1 MASGR
6 RMPPYRRLLR
16 DNIYMNGKHI
26 PIDSRRRIEDMAK
39 KSGKKKDEKTV
50 DEFIPIV
57 DFGDEEDEIDF
68 ENALDVLDDDTDTTD
83 PKHPDITSDDLDA
96 YVHDGGI
103 DCYEKTPIMDI
114 PQAPTAGYIYPD
126 DPDDTPID
134 WDGDGDIAE
143 DFDAIV
149 APASPATVI
158 PSEILLK
165 DWDEVMPD
173 EPSGDVDC
181 DGIGD
186 DDGDTVDGTGCSSP
200 HGDVDREEMLKMLER
215 MDGDLC
221 YDELPDYAKPYDEM
235 VDGVLQLRAETAEKM
250 YDSCKAHRYLD
261 DIDMRAF
268 MSYGSTVPFM
278 ASKPVDDLCVKYG
291 LGMHDAI
298 DTSDSISGNC
308 DGHAWKHG
316 QARGLLWS
324 ETVPTIYKPDA
335 RKNRRE
341 NSDSAAVD
349 ELIAD
354 GFRKGAHLRKK
365 FDIDGGAIRRCVAD
379 GEKWGF
385 DTRQCWNLDSFIPTM
400 LYPRFA
406 WLRDNAHGY
415 DASFP
420 DENTYNKKVMN
431 PIIDALELHL
441 VFYTIGDGDA
451 MIEAYRKKNGLS
463 DTDAVLIE
471 GRIMQRIRHGYY
483 LIAKHLFGFWD

>member
-1 MASGR
+1 
-6 RMPPYRRLLR
+6 
-16 DNIYMNGKHI
+16 
-26 PIDSRRRIEDMAK
+26 MAK
-39 KSGKKKDEKTV
+39 KSCKKKDEKTA

-57 DFGDEEDEIDF
+57 DLGDEENEIDL
-68 ENALDVLDDDTDTTD
+68 AGMLDDDTEETDEATDKAID
-83 PKHPDITSDDLDA
+83 PKHPGITSDDLDA

-103 DCYEKTPIMDI
+103 DCYEKTPIMDV
-114 PQAPTAGYIYPD
+114 PEAPTAGYIYHD
-126 DPDDTPID
+126 DFDDMPIAWD
-134 WDGDGDIAE
+134 CDGDDSD
-143 DFDAIV
+143 DFDAM
-149 APASPATVI
+149 
-158 PSEILLK
+158 
-165 DWDEVMPD
+165 VMTD
-173 EPSGDVDC
+173 EPSEDVDC
-181 DGIGD
+181 DEIGD
-186 DDGDTVDGTGCSSP
+186 DDGDAVDGTGSSSKRSD
-200 HGDVDREEMLKMLER
+200 GDREEMLKMLER

-235 VDGVLQLRAETAEKM
+235 VDGVLQLRVETAEKM
-250 YDSCKAHRYLD
+250 YDSCKANRYLD
-261 DIDMRAF
+261 DIDMHAF
-268 MSYGSTVPFM
+268 LSYGSTVPFM

-298 DTSDSISGNC
+298 DPSDSISDNS
-308 DGHAWKHG
+308 DGYAWKRGH
-316 QARGLLWS
+316 ARGLLWS
-324 ETVPTIYKPDA
+324 ETVPTIRKSDA

-365 FDIDGGAIRRCVAD
+365 FDVDGGAIRRCVAE

-385 DTRQCWNLDSFIPTM
+385 DTRQCWNLDSFIPTL
-400 LYPRFA
+400 LYPRFV

-420 DENTYNKKVMN
+420 DENAYNKNVMN

-441 VFYTIGDGDA
+441 VFYTIGYGDA
-451 MIEAYRKKNGLS
+451 MIEEYRKKNNLS
-463 DTDAVLIE
+463 ETDAVLIE

>member
-1 MASGR
+1 MII
-6 RMPPYRRLLR
+6 Y
-16 DNIYMNGKHI
+16 IYMDGKHI
-26 PIDSRRRIEDMAK
+26 PIDSRRRLEDMAK
-39 KSGKKKDEKTV
+39 KSGKKKDVQTV

-57 DFGDEEDEIDF
+57 DLGDEEDEIDF
-68 ENALDVLDDDTDTTD
+68 PDTHDDDTEATD
-83 PKHPDITSDDLDA
+83 PKHPCITSDDLDA

-103 DCYEKTPIMDI
+103 DCFEKTPIMDVTKE
-114 PQAPTAGYIYPD
+114 PTAGYIYHD
-126 DPDDTPID
+126 DSDDMPID
-134 WDGDGDIAE
+134 WDVNGDIVE
-143 DFDAIV
+143 DLDALV
-149 APASPATVI
+149 ESASPTTVI
-158 PSEILLK
+158 PSEILRK

-181 DGIGD
+181 DEIGD
-186 DDGDTVDGTGCSSP
+186 DDVDATDDTCGSGQ

-298 DTSDSISGNC
+298 DLSDSISSNS
-308 DGHAWKHG
+308 DGYAWKRG

-324 ETVPTIYKPDA
+324 ETVPTIRKSDA

-365 FDIDGGAIRRCVAD
+365 FDIDGGAIRRCVAE

-385 DTRQCWNLDSFIPTM
+385 DTRQCWNLDSFIPTL
-400 LYPRFA
+400 LYPRFV

-420 DENTYNKKVMN
+420 DENAYNKGVMN

-441 VFYTIGDGDA
+441 VFYTIGYGDT
-451 MIEAYRKKNGLS
+451 MIEEYRKKNGLS
-463 DTDAVLIE
+463 DTDAILIE

>member
-1 MASGR
+1 
-6 RMPPYRRLLR
+6 
-16 DNIYMNGKHI
+16 
-26 PIDSRRRIEDMAK
+26 MAK
-39 KSGKKKDEKTV
+39 KSGKKKDAKTV

-57 DFGDEEDEIDF
+57 DLGDEEDEINLADM
-68 ENALDVLDDDTDTTD
+68 LDDDIEATDEAADKAAD
-83 PKHPDITSDDLDA
+83 PKHPCITSDDLDA

-103 DCYEKTPIMDI
+103 DCFEKTPIMDVTKE
-114 PQAPTAGYIYPD
+114 PTAGYIYHD
-126 DPDDTPID
+126 DSDDMPID
-134 WDGDGDIAE
+134 WDVDGDIVE
-143 DFDAIV
+143 DLDALV
-149 APASPATVI
+149 ESAAPATVI

-181 DGIGD
+181 DEIGD
-186 DDGDTVDGTGCSSP
+186 DDVDAADDTCGSGQ

-298 DTSDSISGNC
+298 DPSDSISDNSEGY
-308 DGHAWKHG
+308 AWKRG

-324 ETVPTIYKPDA
+324 ETVPTIRKSDA

-341 NSDSAAVD
+341 NSDSDAVD

-354 GFRKGAHLRKK
+354 GFRKGSHLRKK
-365 FDIDGGAIRRCVAD
+365 FDIDGGAIRRYIAE

-385 DTRQCWNLDSFIPTM
+385 DTRQCWNLDSFIPTL
-400 LYPRFA
+400 LYPRFV

-420 DENTYNKKVMN
+420 DENAYNKNVMN

-441 VFYTIGDGDA
+441 VFYTIGYGDA
-451 MIEAYRKKNGLS
+451 MIEEYRKKNGLS
-463 DTDAVLIE
+463 DTDAILIE

>member
-1 MASGR
+1 M
-6 RMPPYRRLLR
+6 
-16 DNIYMNGKHI
+16 DGKHI
-26 PIDSRRRIEDMAK
+26 PIDSRRRLEDMAK
-39 KSGKKKDEKTV
+39 KSGKKKDVQTV

-57 DFGDEEDEIDF
+57 DLGDEEDEIDF
-68 ENALDVLDDDTDTTD
+68 PDTHDDDTEATD
-83 PKHPDITSDDLDA
+83 PKHPCITSDDLDA

-103 DCYEKTPIMDI
+103 DCFEKTPIMDVTKE
-114 PQAPTAGYIYPD
+114 PTAGYIYHD
-126 DPDDTPID
+126 DSDDMPID
-134 WDGDGDIAE
+134 WDVNGDIVE
-143 DFDAIV
+143 DLDALV
-149 APASPATVI
+149 ESASPTTVI
-158 PSEILLK
+158 PSEILRK

-181 DGIGD
+181 DEIGD
-186 DDGDTVDGTGCSSP
+186 DDVDATDDTCGSGQ

-298 DTSDSISGNC
+298 DLSDSISSNS
-308 DGHAWKHG
+308 DGYAWKRG

-324 ETVPTIYKPDA
+324 ETVPTIRKSDA

-365 FDIDGGAIRRCVAD
+365 FDIDGGAIRRCVAE

-385 DTRQCWNLDSFIPTM
+385 DTRQCWNLDSFIPTL
-400 LYPRFA
+400 LYPRFV

-420 DENTYNKKVMN
+420 DENAYNKGVMN

-441 VFYTIGDGDA
+441 VFYTIGYGDT
-451 MIEAYRKKNGLS
+451 MIEEYRKKNGLS
-463 DTDAVLIE
+463 DTDAILIE

>member
-1 MASGR
+1 M
-6 RMPPYRRLLR
+6 
-16 DNIYMNGKHI
+16 DEKHI
-26 PIDSRRRIEDMAK
+26 TIDSRRRLENMAK

-50 DEFIPIV
+50 DGFIPIV
-57 DFGDEEDEIDF
+57 DLGDKEDEIDF
-68 ENALDVLDDDTDTTD
+68 AAVLDDDTEEADKVTDKATD
-83 PKHPDITSDDLDA
+83 PKHPCITSDDLDA

-103 DCYEKTPIMDI
+103 DCYEKTPIMDV
-114 PQAPTAGYIYPD
+114 PKAATAGYIYSD
-126 DPDDTPID
+126 DSDDMPID
-134 WDGDGDIAE
+134 WDDDGDVAD
-143 DFDAIV
+143 DFDAIAAPVSPTAV
-149 APASPATVI
+149 A
-158 PSEILLK
+158 PSEILL
-165 DWDEVMPD
+165 DNWEESILD
-173 EPSGDVDC
+173 EPSE
-181 DGIGD
+181 
-186 DDGDTVDGTGCSSP
+186 DTADGTGSSSKR
-200 HGDVDREEMLKMLER
+200 GDGDRDEMLKMLER
-215 MDGDLC
+215 MDGDFC

-235 VDGVLQLRAETAEKM
+235 VDGVLKLRAETAEKM

-298 DTSDSISGNC
+298 DPSDSISDNSEGY
-308 DGHAWKHG
+308 AWKRG

-324 ETVPTIYKPDA
+324 ETVPTIRKSDA

-349 ELIAD
+349 KLIAD
-354 GFRKGAHLRKK
+354 GFRKGTHLRKK
-365 FDIDGGAIRRCVAD
+365 FDIDGGAIRCYIAE

-385 DTRQCWNLDSFIPTM
+385 DTRQCWNLDSFIPTL
-400 LYPRFA
+400 LYPRFV

-420 DENTYNKKVMN
+420 DENAYNKNVMN

-441 VFYTIGDGDA
+441 VFYTIGYGDA
-451 MIEAYRKKNGLS
+451 MIEEYRKKNGLS
-463 DTDAVLIE
+463 ETDAVLIE

>member
-1 MASGR
+1 MI
-6 RMPPYRRLLR
+6 
-16 DNIYMNGKHI
+16 IYIDGKHI
-26 PIDSRRRIEDMAK
+26 PIDSRRQLEDMAK
-39 KSGKKKDEKTV
+39 KSGKKKDTQTV
-50 DEFIPIV
+50 DEFTPIV
-57 DFGDEEDEIDF
+57 DLGDEEDEIDF
-68 ENALDVLDDDTDTTD
+68 ASVLDDDTEETDEATDKATD
-83 PKHPDITSDDLDA
+83 PKHHGITSDDLDA

-103 DCYEKTPIMDI
+103 DCYEKTPIMDV
-114 PQAPTAGYIYPD
+114 PKAPTAGYIYHD
-126 DPDDTPID
+126 DSDDMPIA
-134 WDGDGDIAE
+134 WDDDDDVAE
-143 DFDAIV
+143 DFDAIA
-149 APASPATVI
+149 APVSPATVT
-158 PSEILLK
+158 PSEMLLK
-165 DWDEVMPD
+165 DWDETVLD
-173 EPSGDVDC
+173 EPSEDVDC
-181 DGIGD
+181 DEIDD
-186 DDGDTVDGTGCSSP
+186 DDGDAVDGTGSSSKR
-200 HGDVDREEMLKMLER
+200 GDGDREEMLKMLER

-298 DTSDSISGNC
+298 DPSDSISSNS
-308 DGHAWKHG
+308 DGYAWKRGH
-316 QARGLLWS
+316 ARGLLWS
-324 ETVPTIYKPDA
+324 ETVPTIRKSDA

-385 DTRQCWNLDSFIPTM
+385 DTRQCWNLDSFIPTL
-400 LYPRFA
+400 LYPRFV

-420 DENTYNKKVMN
+420 DENVYNKDVMN

-441 VFYTIGDGDA
+441 IFYTIGYGDA
-451 MIEAYRKKNGLS
+451 MIEEYRKKNGLS
-463 DTDAVLIE
+463 ETDAVLIE

>member
-1 MASGR
+1 
-6 RMPPYRRLLR
+6 
-16 DNIYMNGKHI
+16 
-26 PIDSRRRIEDMAK
+26 MAK

-50 DEFIPIV
+50 EEKLDEFIPIV
-57 DFGDEEDEIDF
+57 DLGDEEDEIDF
-68 ENALDVLDDDTDTTD
+68 AGVLDDDTDTTD
-83 PKHPDITSDDLDA
+83 PKHPSITSDDLDA

-103 DCYEKTPIMDI
+103 DCYEKTPIMDV
-114 PQAPTAGYIYPD
+114 PKATTASYIYPD
-126 DPDDTPID
+126 ASDDIPIA
-134 WDGDGDIAE
+134 WDCDGNAAD
-143 DFDAIV
+143 DFDAI
-149 APASPATVI
+149 ATPASSSAVVPN
-158 PSEILLK
+158 EMLLK
-165 DWDEVMPD
+165 DWDETVLD
-173 EPSGDVDC
+173 EPSEDVDC

-186 DDGDTVDGTGCSSP
+186 DDVDAADDTGSSDQRGDG
-200 HGDVDREEMLKMLER
+200 DREEMLKMLER

-235 VDGVLQLRAETAEKM
+235 VDGVLQLRVETAEKM

-291 LGMHDAI
+291 LGMHDTI
-298 DTSDSISGNC
+298 DPSDSISDNS
-308 DGHAWKHG
+308 DGYAWKRG

-324 ETVPTIYKPDA
+324 ETVPTIRKSDA

-365 FDIDGGAIRRCVAD
+365 FDIDGGAIRRCVAE

-420 DENTYNKKVMN
+420 DENAYNKNVMN

-451 MIEAYRKKNGLS
+451 MIEAYREKNGLS
-463 DTDAVLIE
+463 NTDAILIE

>member
-1 MASGR
+1 MASR
-6 RMPPYRRLLR
+6 RRTPPYRKQLH
-16 DNIYMNGKHI
+16 DNIYMDRKHI
-26 PIDSRRRIEDMAK
+26 PIDSRRRLEDMAK
-39 KSGKKKDEKTV
+39 KSGKKKDVQTV

-57 DFGDEEDEIDF
+57 DLGDEEDEIDF
-68 ENALDVLDDDTDTTD
+68 PDTHDDDTEATD
-83 PKHPDITSDDLDA
+83 PKHPCITSDDLDA

-103 DCYEKTPIMDI
+103 DCFEKTPIMDVTKE
-114 PQAPTAGYIYPD
+114 PTAGYIYHD
-126 DPDDTPID
+126 DSDDMPID
-134 WDGDGDIAE
+134 WDVDGDIVE
-143 DFDAIV
+143 DLDALV
-149 APASPATVI
+149 ESASPTTVI

-181 DGIGD
+181 DEIGD
-186 DDGDTVDGTGCSSP
+186 DDVDAADDTCGSGQ

-298 DTSDSISGNC
+298 DPSDSISSNS
-308 DGHAWKHG
+308 DGYAWKRG

-324 ETVPTIYKPDA
+324 ETVPTIRKSDA

-365 FDIDGGAIRRCVAD
+365 FDIDGGAIRRCVAE

-385 DTRQCWNLDSFIPTM
+385 DTRQCWNLDSFIPTL
-400 LYPRFA
+400 LYPRFV

-420 DENTYNKKVMN
+420 DENAYNKGVMN

-441 VFYTIGDGDA
+441 VFYTIGYGDA
-451 MIEAYRKKNGLS
+451 MIEEYRKKNGLS
-463 DTDAVLIE
+463 DTDAILIE

>member
-1 MASGR
+1 
-6 RMPPYRRLLR
+6 
-16 DNIYMNGKHI
+16 
-26 PIDSRRRIEDMAK
+26 MAK
-39 KSGKKKDEKTV
+39 KSGKKKDVQTV
-50 DEFIPIV
+50 DEFTPIV
-57 DFGDEEDEIDF
+57 DLSDMDDEIDF
-68 ENALDVLDDDTDTTD
+68 ASVLDDDTEAADEATDKATD
-83 PKHPDITSDDLDA
+83 PKHPGITSDDLDA

-103 DCYEKTPIMDI
+103 DCYEKTPIMDVHK
-114 PQAPTAGYIYPD
+114 APTAGYIYHDASD
-126 DPDDTPID
+126 DIPIAWD
-134 WDGDGDIAE
+134 CDGDDSD
-143 DFDAIV
+143 DFDAM
-149 APASPATVI
+149 
-158 PSEILLK
+158 
-165 DWDEVMPD
+165 VMTD
-173 EPSGDVDC
+173 EPSEDVDC
-181 DGIGD
+181 DEIGD
-186 DDGDTVDGTGCSSP
+186 DDVNTADDTGSSSQ
-200 HGDVDREEMLKMLER
+200 HGDGDREEMLKMLER

-235 VDGVLQLRAETAEKM
+235 VDGVLQLRVETAEKM

-261 DIDMRAF
+261 DIDMCAF
-268 MSYGSTVPFM
+268 LSYGSTVPFM

-298 DTSDSISGNC
+298 DPSDSISSNS
-308 DGHAWKHG
+308 DGYAWKRG

-324 ETVPTIYKPDA
+324 EIVPTIRKSDA

-354 GFRKGAHLRKK
+354 GFRKGTHLRKK

-385 DTRQCWNLDSFIPTM
+385 DTRQCWNLDSFIPTL
-400 LYPRFA
+400 LYPRFV

-420 DENTYNKKVMN
+420 DENAYNKNVMN

-441 VFYTIGDGDA
+441 VFYTIGDSDA
-451 MIEAYRKKNGLS
+451 MIEEYRKKNGLS
-463 DTDAVLIE
+463 NTDAILIE

>member
-1 MASGR
+1 MT
-6 RMPPYRRLLR
+6 
-16 DNIYMNGKHI
+16 
-26 PIDSRRRIEDMAK
+26 K

-57 DFGDEEDEIDF
+57 DLGDEEDEIDF
-68 ENALDVLDDDTDTTD
+68 PDTHDDDTEATD
-83 PKHPDITSDDLDA
+83 PKHPCITSDDLDA

-103 DCYEKTPIMDI
+103 DCFEKTPIMDVTKE
-114 PQAPTAGYIYPD
+114 PTAGYIYHD
-126 DPDDTPID
+126 DSDDMPID
-134 WDGDGDIAE
+134 WDVDGDIVE
-143 DFDAIV
+143 DLDALV
-149 APASPATVI
+149 ESASPTTVI

-181 DGIGD
+181 DEIGD
-186 DDGDTVDGTGCSSP
+186 DDVDAADDTCGSGQ

-298 DTSDSISGNC
+298 DPSDSISSNS
-308 DGHAWKHG
+308 DGYSWKRG

-324 ETVPTIYKPDA
+324 ETVPTIRKSDA

-365 FDIDGGAIRRCVAD
+365 FDIDGGAIRRCVAE

-385 DTRQCWNLDSFIPTM
+385 DTRQCWNLDSFIPTL
-400 LYPRFA
+400 LYPRFV

-420 DENTYNKKVMN
+420 DENAYNKGVMN

-441 VFYTIGDGDA
+441 VFYTIGYGDT
-451 MIEAYRKKNGLS
+451 MIEEYRKKNGLS
-463 DTDAVLIE
+463 DTDAILIE

>member
-1 MASGR
+1 
-6 RMPPYRRLLR
+6 
-16 DNIYMNGKHI
+16 
-26 PIDSRRRIEDMAK
+26 MAK
-39 KSGKKKDEKTV
+39 KSGKKKDAKTV

-57 DFGDEEDEIDF
+57 DLGDEEDEINLADM
-68 ENALDVLDDDTDTTD
+68 LDDDIEATDEAADKATD
-83 PKHPDITSDDLDA
+83 PKHPCITSDDLDA

-103 DCYEKTPIMDI
+103 DCFEKTPIMDV
-114 PQAPTAGYIYPD
+114 PKEPTAGYIYHD
-126 DPDDTPID
+126 DSDDMPID
-134 WDGDGDIAE
+134 WDVDGDIVE
-143 DFDAIV
+143 DLDALV
-149 APASPATVI
+149 ESASPATVI

-181 DGIGD
+181 DEIGD
-186 DDGDTVDGTGCSSP
+186 DDVDAADDTCGSGQ

-215 MDGDLC
+215 MDGDFC

-235 VDGVLQLRAETAEKM
+235 VDGVLQLRTETAEEM
-250 YDSCKAHRYLD
+250 YDSCKANRYLD
-261 DIDMRAF
+261 DIDMHAF
-268 MSYGSTVPFM
+268 LSYGSTVPFM

-291 LGMHDAI
+291 LGMHDAL
-298 DTSDSISGNC
+298 DPSDSISDNSDGYAWKR
-308 DGHAWKHG
+308 GHAC
-316 QARGLLWS
+316 GLLWS
-324 ETVPTIYKPDA
+324 ETVPTIRKSYA

-365 FDIDGGAIRRCVAD
+365 FDIDGGAIRRYIAE

-385 DTRQCWNLDSFIPTM
+385 DTRQCWNLDSFIPTL
-400 LYPRFA
+400 LYPRFV

-420 DENTYNKKVMN
+420 DENAYNKNVMN

-441 VFYTIGDGDA
+441 VFYTIGYGDA
-451 MIEAYRKKNGLS
+451 MIEEYRKKNGLS
-463 DTDAVLIE
+463 DTDAILIE